1 MNHAISNAG
10 SLEAAHYRE
19 IDRIDWESRRDE
31 RRAIRTAAMLREF
44 SADDVLDAALCGAE
58 ALSSSEYHT
67 LTMKLAE
74 SLASLVTTSP
84 TEGAL
89 ELLAFDM
96 RNLAK
101 HHAEQEARRLV

>member
-10 SLEAAHYRE
+10 SLEAAHYQNL
-19 IDRIDWESRRDE
+19 DRIDWESRRDE
-31 RRAIRTAAMLREF
+31 RRDIRAAAMLREF
-44 SADDVLDAALCGAE
+44 SADDVLDAALCGTE
-58 ALSSSEYHT
+58 ALSSSVYYA

-74 SLASLVTTSP
+74 SLAALVTASP

-101 HHAEQEARRLV
+101 HHAEQEARRLI

>member
-10 SLEAAHYRE
+10 SMEAAHYRE
-19 IDRIDWESRRDE
+19 IDRIDWESRREE
-31 RRAIRTAAMLREF
+31 RRAIRAAAILRDF
-44 SADDVLDAALCGAE
+44 CAGDVLDAALCGTE
-58 ALSSSEYHT
+58 ALASSEYHQ

-74 SLASLVTTSP
+74 SLAGLVSSRP

-101 HHAEQEARRLV
+101 HHAEQEARRLI